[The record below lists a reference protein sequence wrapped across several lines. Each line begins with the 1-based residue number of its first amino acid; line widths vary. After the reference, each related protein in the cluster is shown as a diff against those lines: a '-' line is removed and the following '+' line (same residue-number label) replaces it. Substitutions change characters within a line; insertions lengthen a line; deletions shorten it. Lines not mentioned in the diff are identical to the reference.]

1 MNMTKADSVREY
13 ARRVYIEP
21 ARKRGDIT
29 VRIVAR
35 DVHKALGLHNRFPL
49 VCSALNSHKFL
60 EENHLAVKAE
70 GPPSGMSPNMT
81 FTYRLLDHNHL
92 AQGGVET
99 DPLLRLWGIGKEVF
113 QELGGGEAFI
123 RSERENFYGS
133 KKEHP

>member
-1 MNMTKADSVREY
+1 MTKADNVREY

-35 DVHKALGLHNRFPL
+35 DVHKALGLQNRFPL
-49 VCSALNSHKFL
+49 VCSALRSHKFL
-60 EENHLAVKAE
+60 EKNHLAVKPE

-81 FTYRLLDHNHL
+81 FTYRLLDDDQ
-92 AQGGVET
+92 QGQKQ